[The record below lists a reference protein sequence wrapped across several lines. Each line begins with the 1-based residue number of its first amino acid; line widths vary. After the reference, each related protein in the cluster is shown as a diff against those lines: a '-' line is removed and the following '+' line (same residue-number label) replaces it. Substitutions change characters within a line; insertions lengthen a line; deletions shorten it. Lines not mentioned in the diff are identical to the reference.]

1 MSIPTDLQDQ
11 QKRYQTPNSDQQFM
25 QKNVLSTFDP
35 E

>member
-11 QKRYQTPNSDQQFM
+11 QRYQTPNSDQQHM
-25 QKNVLSTFDP
+25 QKNVLPTIDP